1 MSDPNNPATPNAVP
15 DPEAQGE
22 QGQPGSEPGSIEGP
36 LTALVVAAHP
46 DDPEFGCGGTS
57 ALWVSQGYEVYY
69 VVCTSGDK
77 GSSDP
82 EMTSE
87 RLVELREAE
96 QRAAA
101 EVIGVK
107 KVFFLRLP
115 DGELKPDLVLRRAI
129 VKAIRTVRPEIVVT
143 HDPTTV
149 YTDSSIN
156 HPDHQAVG
164 HATLNAIYPTAR
176 DRLNFPEQEAAG
188 LLPHKVRE
196 VYLWGS
202 RESNAW
208 IDISTSFATKIAAL
222 RCHKTQIAEPE
233 RMEQRMRERAEA
245 LAKER
250 RGEGD
255 PPAIAEAFRHIEL
268 AR

>member
-1 MSDPNNPATPNAVP
+1 MSDDQRQSPRVP
-15 DPEAQGE
+15 DPEQQGE
-22 QGQPGSEPGSIEGP
+22 QGQPGSEPGKVEGP
-36 LTALVVAAHP
+36 ITVLVVAAHP

-57 ALWVSQGYEVYY
+57 ALWASQGKEVYY

-82 EMTSE
+82 EMTSQK
-87 RLVELREAE
+87 LVKLREAE

-101 EVIGVK
+101 EAIGVK
-107 KVFFLRLP
+107 KVFFLRMP
-115 DGELKPDLVLRRAI
+115 DGELTPGIPLRRAI
-129 VKAIRTVRPEIVVT
+129 VKAIRKVKPEIVFT

-176 DRLNFPEQEAAG
+176 DRLNFPEHEAEG
-188 LLPHKVRE
+188 LEPHQVRE

-202 RESNAW
+202 REPNVW
-208 IDISTSFATKIAAL
+208 VDIEPAFEAKVKAL
-222 RCHKTQIAEPE
+222 TCHKTQIAKPE
-233 RMEQRMRERAEA
+233 ELAKRMRERAET
-245 LAKER
+245 LAR
-250 RGEGD
+250 DWQGEGE
-255 PPAIAEAFRHIEL
+255 PPKLPEAFRRIEL